1 MKESKWVILAILT
14 VVWGS
19 SFILIKKGL
28 NGLDPIELGSVRML
42 SASVVMLF
50 LKGKQISTIP
60 LRKWKYVACSALLG
74 IFFPAYLFAYA
85 QTEIDSTISSMINAI
100 TPLLTL
106 IVGAVFFGLISA
118 RRQFFGVLIG
128 FVGCAL
134 LILTGAAIN
143 TQQNYSYALLAVVA
157 CLCYAININ
166 WVKKFLS
173 DLTPTQIAM
182 GSFVWLFALS
192 LMMLS
197 TTDFFSHINNSETQ
211 KAVLYTSILG
221 VFSTGIA
228 SLLFYKLIQIS
239 SPVFASSTT
248 YLIPI
253 VAFGWGILDN
263 EGLHY
268 LQILGALIILIGVHF
283 SSRKEGLNKKRITD

>member
-1 MKESKWVILAILT
+1 MKESKWLILT
-14 VVWGS
+14 ILTIVWGS

-28 NGLDPIELGSVRML
+28 NGLDPIELGSVRMI

-50 LKGKQISTIP
+50 FKGKEVKNIP
-60 LRKWKYVACSALLG
+60 LRKWKYVACSALFG

-106 IVGAVFFGLISA
+106 IIGAAFFGLIA
-118 RRQFFGVLIG
+118 QRRQFFGVLIG
-128 FVGCAL
+128 FIGCSL
-134 LILTGAAIN
+134 LILTGAAIHS
-143 TQQNYSYALLAVVA
+143 QQNYMYALLAIIA
-157 CLCYAININ
+157 CAFYAININ
-166 WVKKFLS
+166 WVKKYLS

-182 GSFVWLFALS
+182 GNFVLLLFLS
-192 LMMLS
+192 LIILS
-197 TTDFFSHINNSETQ
+197 TTDFFSHISNSETQ
-211 KAVLYTSILG
+211 TAILYTSVLG
-221 VFSTGIA
+221 VCSTGIA
-228 SLLFYKLIQIS
+228 SMLFYKLIQIS

-268 LQILGALIILIGVHF
+268 IQVLGALIILIGVYF
-283 SSRKEGLNKKRITD
+283 SGKK